1 LEQELNLV
9 LQELVTV
16 ATKLSE
22 RRKKLAQNLSQ
33 TIQQEL
39 SELGMA
45 QCKFKIDVSA
55 TDDFGPMGQDR
66 VEFLIAP
73 NPGQPLMP
81 LGKIA
86 SGGELS
92 RIMLAIKS
100 IFASS
105 DQVSTVIFDEID
117 AGLSGK
123 VLQSMRDKLAKL
135 ARSHQILCITHQPII
150 ASVADNHILVEK
162 THSENATK
170 VSTKQLTSSEITSA
184 LAAMASGEG
193 DAEVALNFA
202 RSLIEQAKQLK

>member
-1 LEQELNLV
+1 
-9 LQELVTV
+9 
-16 ATKLSE
+16 
-22 RRKKLAQNLSQ
+22 
-33 TIQQEL
+33 
-39 SELGMA
+39 
-45 QCKFKIDVSA
+45 
-55 TDDFGPMGQDR
+55 
-66 VEFLIAP
+66 
-73 NPGQPLMP
+73 
-81 LGKIA
+81 
-86 SGGELS
+86 
-92 RIMLAIKS
+92 MLAIKS

-135 ARSHQILCITHQPII
+135 AKSHQILCITHQPII
-150 ASVADNHILVEK
+150 ASVADNHIQVEK